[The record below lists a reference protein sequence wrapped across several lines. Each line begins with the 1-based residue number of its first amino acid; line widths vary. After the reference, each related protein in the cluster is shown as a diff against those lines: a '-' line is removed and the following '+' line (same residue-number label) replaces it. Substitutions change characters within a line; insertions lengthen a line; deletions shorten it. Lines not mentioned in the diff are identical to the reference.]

1 MKCGGRKIGH
11 KANKSF
17 FEKKRQ
23 WSKRKDTILECY
35 LPPYLTKIATQKAP
49 ILIVDAFAGP
59 GKFGDGELGSP
70 QIICQSVEI
79 ALSKG
84 LSVNVSVMCIESEEE
99 LFKDLTKSIESFSF
113 ATANH
118 GEFGDYI
125 DEIERQAKN
134 HSVFLYVDPWTV
146 EGLEWERMD
155 RVFQHLNISNMSIE
169 ILLNFNAPSFVRR
182 GLAALKLSIP
192 ESDPDIEDA
201 EEIDAPFA
209 TPPSIERLNLVVSG
223 DWWKTILS
231 STANFSSKVLDMTE
245 GVCSRLSKRFKEVCY
260 SPIKAQPHH
269 TIPKYFLIFASRHPD
284 ALILMNDQMVKSRK
298 TLAELAKPKE
308 PTLFEMRPT
317 DLVPDIETLPEVILK
332 YVSKPTQRGIV
343 ILNIIRECFGQ
354 FAHKDIRGCIE
365 QMLKDGKLRSETGKV
380 RINDNVKIFAA
391 RKSN

>member
-1 MKCGGRKIGH
+1 M
-11 KANKSF
+11 
-17 FEKKRQ
+17 
-23 WSKRKDTILECY
+23 
-35 LPPYLTKIATQKAP
+35 PPYLAKIASQKAP

-59 GKFGDGELGSP
+59 GKFGDGEFGSP

-84 LSVNVSVMCIESEEE
+84 LSVNVSVMCIESDEE

-118 GEFGDYI
+118 GKFGDYI

-169 ILLNFNAPSFVRR
+169 ILLNFNAPIFVRR

-192 ESDPDIEDA
+192 ESNPDIEDA

-231 STANFSSKVLDMTE
+231 STANFSSKVQDMTE
-245 GVCSRLSKRFKEVCY
+245 GVCSLLSKRFKEVCY

-284 ALILMNDQMVKSRK
+284 ALEIMNDQMVKSRNA
-298 TLAELAKPKE
+298 LAELAKPKD
-308 PTLFEMRPT
+308 PTLFEMRST

-332 YVSKPTQRGIV
+332 YVSKPTKRGIV

-354 FAHKDIRGCIE
+354 FAHKDIRGYIE
-365 QMLKDGKLRSETGKV
+365 KMLIDGKLRSETGKV
-380 RINDNVKIFAA
+380 RINDNVKIFVAGE
-391 RKSN
+391 SD

>member
-1 MKCGGRKIGH
+1 
-11 KANKSF
+11 
-17 FEKKRQ
+17 
-23 WSKRKDTILECY
+23 
-35 LPPYLTKIATQKAP
+35 LPPYLAKIATQKAP

-84 LSVNVSVMCIESEEE
+84 LSVHTSVMCIESNEE
-99 LFKDLTKSIESFSF
+99 LFEDLTLSIESFSF

-155 RVFQHLNISNMSIE
+155 RVFQHLTLSNMSIE
-169 ILLNFNAPSFVRR
+169 ILLNFNAPIFVRR

-192 ESDPDIEDA
+192 ESDPEIEDV

-209 TPPSIERLNLVVSG
+209 SPPSIERLNLVVGG

-231 STANFSSKVLDMTE
+231 STANFASKVQDMTE

-260 SPIKAQPHH
+260 SSIKAQPHH

-284 ALILMNDQMVKSRK
+284 ALILMNEQMVKSCK
-298 TLAELAKPKE
+298 TIAELAKPKE
-308 PTLFEMRPT
+308 PTLFEMRST
-317 DLVPDIETLPEVILK
+317 ELVPDIETLPEVISK
-332 YVSKPTQRGIV
+332 YVYKPTKRGIV

-365 QMLKDGKLRSETGKV
+365 QMLIEGKLCSETGKV

-391 RKSN
+391 RKSH